1 MIGQRAGVD
10 HGYAR
15 RILLGM
21 PELQRVT
28 VVNDSPEFLELMA
41 DLLQDADYP
50 ATVIDGDRDNATELI
65 EASEPEILIIDLRL
79 GSEGLHG
86 MDIIRWVRQH
96 SQLSRVPTIVC
107 SADRYGIEQVQREL
121 DALSGVTVLMKP
133 FTVDELYAALRQMT
147 PA

>member
-1 MIGQRAGVD
+1 MAE
-10 HGYAR
+10 
-15 RILLGM
+15 M
-21 PELQRVT
+21 QRVT
-28 VVNDSPEFLELMA
+28 VVNDSPEFLEMMA
-41 DLLQDADYP
+41 AVLHDARYP
-50 ATVIDGDRDNATELI
+50 TTVIDGDRDNARELI
-65 EASEPEILIIDLRL
+65 EAAEPQILIVDLRL

-86 MDIIRWVRQH
+86 MDILRWVRQH
-96 SQLSRVPTIVC
+96 PQLSRVPTIVC